1 MDTNLPS
8 SKRSSSIMT
17 DTLSAVVAVGA
28 VYLAVGAM
36 SGVATAQT
44 KGLSSETVSY
54 ADLDLST
61 HEGARALLKRI
72 DFAAKR
78 ICGPEPSRS
87 PLMPA
92 VQAQYE
98 RCLEEAADNAVAK
111 VNAPLLV
118 ALHTGAPQTV
128 GEVFAAR

>member
-28 VYLAVGAM
+28 VFLAVGAM

-87 PLMPA
+87 PLQPKLVA
-92 VQAQYE
+92 FYE
-98 RCLEEAADNAVAK
+98 RCVSDAVDASVAQ
-111 VNAPLLV
+111 VNAPLVV
-118 ALHTGAPQTV
+118 ALHTGAPESV
-128 GEVFAAR
+128 GDVFAAR